1 MALWK
6 ILVITSVLTVMST
19 ECKATTFWWQR
30 LFEGT
35 ASDPISDSDSADP
48 STRWTEDFVEDDS
61 LEWEDDEADRKELS
75 G

>member
-6 ILVITSVLTVMST
+6 ILVITAVLAVMSS
-19 ECKATTFWWQR
+19 ECKATSFWWQR

-35 ASDPISDSDSADP
+35 GSDSSSDSDSADP
-48 STRWTEDFVEDDS
+48 STRWTEDYAEDDS
-61 LEWEDDEADRKELS
+61 LEWDDDQADRKELS